1 MQHNKKITAT
11 ILGLMLSFAVGLSLA
26 ADKKHKSASTQAK
39 ANSRYVINGGEVYDQ
54 KTDLT
59 WNRCSV
65 GQHWREGTGC
75 VGVIKEF
82 TFGEALQLADGTWHV
97 PNKDELATLI
107 DYERL
112 KNKQVPMI
120 DVVAFPDMDMSKLVY
135 WSSTPDD
142 AFHAWNVDFHNG
154 GIHYGDGGYR
164 ENPSAVRLVRG
175 RQ

>member
-1 MQHNKKITAT
+1 MFIELIYRTFHAVFLEIVKHIPNFTFKKITAI
-11 ILGLMLSFAVGLSLA
+11 ILGLMLSFAVGLSFA
-26 ADKKHKSASTQAK
+26 ADKKHKSGNAQAK
-39 ANSRYVINGGEVYDQ
+39 PNSRYVINGGEVYDQ

-97 PNKDELATLI
+97 PNKDELGTLI

-112 KNKQVPMI
+112 KNKQPPMI
-120 DVVAFPDMDMSKLVY
+120 DVVAFPDMDFSKLVY
-135 WSSTPDD
+135 WILLS
-142 AFHAWNVDFHNG
+142 
-154 GIHYGDGGYR
+154 IM
-164 ENPSAVRLVRG
+164 LML
-175 RQ
+175 